1 MDKAIQDNKELQAE
15 ELYALLD
22 KAWETE
28 PRLCVSE
35 ELIQKTLKR
44 AAEETDNKVV
54 SFETAKKRSIS
65 PVKYMGVAVA
75 ALFVAVV
82 GVRMLG
88 NGGFVAKDAQMEA
101 APGNM
106 ASESESVA
114 AYDGSGLGIQTMD
127 SADAEEKKWYSSRSG
142 NGADLHADADA
153 DKEDVFEASEENH
166 ADVSADVQVTEIEK
180 GTVEMSAMTVT
191 LSQRLADVLKDAGMT
206 SVSGEAECFEF
217 AATDADWERELLN
230 CLAAGEL
237 WDNGRPEDYGTYRY
251 VLESTDEVRYEIE
264 YREPLDMILR
274 IETEKGT
281 LWGLLG
287 EGSYF
292 FTE

>member
-1 MDKAIQDNKELQAE
+1 MDKAIQDNKELQDE

-54 SFETAKKRSIS
+54 SFETAKKRRIS

-88 NGGFVAKDAQMEA
+88 NGSFVAKDAQMEA

-142 NGADLHADADA
+142 NGADLHAGA
-153 DKEDVFEASEENH
+153 DKEDIFEATEENH
-166 ADVSADVQVTEIEK
+166 ADIPTEVPVGEIEK

-191 LSQRLADVLKDAGMT
+191 LSQRLADVLKDAGMA

-217 AATDADWERELLN
+217 AATDEDWERELLN

-237 WDNGRPEDYGTYRY
+237 WGNGRPEDYGTYRY